1 MFYIFEEVYNP
12 ELLRPLNRSKE
23 VQLPLYEMNK
33 NLNYSSEVCKKNN
46 AVLRHYK
53 NHSLP

>member
-46 AVLRHYK
+46 AVLRHYN
-53 NHSLP
+53 NH